1 MSLETVPGEASTY
14 ANQVT
19 FGINTS
25 KRIVV
30 VTPKYGGS
38 FTQNNILRFEIPNQD
53 YVDPRE
59 LFMTFRSKIFAGPLN
74 SWRTTT
80 TDGTATP
87 LASTSGIPYL
97 SEDRL
102 YSTNVNC
109 MKHVKFLPG
118 IQCIFNRVR
127 ILAGSTTIEDIQDYA
142 DLYRFMLESTTT
154 EEWRDTDGLEQEAFY
169 DPEKPEQVIKVANHH
184 SEYNTVR
191 TFAANT
197 YDSIEHVYTV
207 RPMLGLL
214 AINKLIPVKYMGNL
228 VLEFYLAQN
237 EECLWSTSSATITQ
251 GAYAAGAAESVGAS
265 AVTVGSFGCTL
276 NEAFP
281 PDVHV
286 SSSDDNHL
294 ACVTTSATQ
303 AAGGVVTDFP
313 NAYYQISNVELHV
326 PFVTVM
332 ESYDKALANKIE
344 SDGLDLHFSTFHEL
358 VRTINSIGRQTL
370 TFTERSLSVK
380 GGFLLMRNSDDL
392 FDIRSDVCFF
402 GNNIEWYQWKIG
414 NEFHPPQRV
423 ECDKGGATPRAYL
436 KMSLGTFGEFGEAN
450 NIKVRDYLPFHV
462 APAAHTQ
469 DRSELMRCTSQPSKF
484 AIGLNLEKS
493 PGQLSGF
500 DSAAAGVDIE
510 LWMNFRTAVERF
522 PAIASA
528 TNPYSGE
535 FVGKQWQSSKYK
547 VYWCGTP
554 YGATPTAFENNP
566 YEYYGSHDNRF
577 VTVNDGA
584 TTIAA
589 GIVKTQ
595 PGPPGLMLAKDQ
607 TYTSAHVGATM
618 LKATWNQVKPVVAQ
632 NSEVGKY
639 AKCQFYCHIDAL
651 VKIQR
656 IGQIKVS
663 M

>member
-14 ANQVT
+14 ANQTT

-38 FTQNNILRFEIPNQD
+38 FRENDILRMEIPNQD

-59 LFMTFRSKIFAGPLN
+59 LFMTFRSKIYAGPLN
-74 SWRTTT
+74 SWRTET

-102 YSTNVNC
+102 YSSHTNC

-127 ILAGSTTIEDIQDYA
+127 ILAGSTTIEDIQDYS
-142 DLYRFMLESTTT
+142 DLYRFMLEATTT

-169 DPEKPEQVIKVANHH
+169 DPEKPDQVVKIANHH
-184 SEYNTVR
+184 TEFIATKTY
-191 TFAANT
+191 AANT
-197 YDSIEHVYTV
+197 YKSKEHVYTV

-228 VLEFYLAQN
+228 VIEFYLSAN
-237 EECLWSTSSATITQ
+237 EECLWSTSSAQHMKT
-251 GAYAAGAAESVGAS
+251 AYTAGLTT
-265 AVTVGSFGCTL
+265 TVD
-276 NEAFP
+276 AIVDFP
-281 PDVHV
+281 PQFALTKNPAYPVDVHAAQTV
-286 SSSDDNHL
+286 TNALAIVDN
-294 ACVTTSATQ
+294 TKTQ
-303 AAGGVVTDFP
+303 AEGGVVTDFP
-313 NAYYQISNVELHV
+313 NAYYEISNVELHV

-358 VRTINSIGRQTL
+358 VRIVSTVGRQTL

-380 GGFLLMRNSDDL
+380 GGFLLMRNSDDYR
-392 FDIRSDVCFF
+392 DIRSDVCFY
-402 GNNIEWYQWKIG
+402 GNNIDWYQWKIG

-423 ECDKGGATPRAYL
+423 ECSMGGATPRAYL

-450 NIKVRDYLPFHV
+450 NIKVRDYLPYHV
-462 APAAHTQ
+462 APTGHTQ
-469 DRSELMRCTSQPSKF
+469 DPAELLRCTSQPSKF

-510 LWMNFRTAVERF
+510 LWMNLRTAVSRF
-522 PAIASA
+522 PAVVTDA
-528 TNPYSGE
+528 NPHSGE
-535 FVGKQWQSSKYK
+535 FVGKEWQSSKYK
-547 VYWCGTP
+547 VYLCGTP
-554 YGATPTAFENNP
+554 YGATPTSFATNP
-566 YEYYGSHDNRF
+566 VEYYGDHGHRF
-577 VTVNDGA
+577 HTTNIA
-584 TTIAA
+584 TA
-589 GIVKTQ
+589 VKVSTQ
-595 PGPPGLMLAKDQ
+595 PGPPGVMLAKDQ
-607 TYTSAHVGATM
+607 TYQVGARTTKTA
-618 LKATWNQVKPVVAQ
+618 LVTTYISAKPTITQ
-632 NSEVGKY
+632 LSEVGKHT
-639 AKCQFYCHIDAL
+639 KCQFYAHVDAL
-651 VKIQR
+651 LKIQR
-656 IGQIKVS
+656 IGQIKISV
-663 M
+663 